1 MKCYQPI
8 SFLIFICSHHYVF
21 YPFVYIG
28 PFILS
33 LLEHKHWF
41 NTSNIPPPF
50 ILTVLFGVQKIKLV
64 ISNQRPYIF
73 SRIFHS
79 LDFFGIFFL
88 KNYIVEKFSHH
99 TSNQKDTKQHT
110 HFYVQGTITTQSK
123 QSCQCVPILDT
134 RKGFP
139 YMNSGRSWGTIWCAM
154 MGPCHT
160 NFNYETPKDWW

>member
-21 YPFVYIG
+21 YPFAYIG

-33 LLEHKHWF
+33 LLEHEHWF
-41 NTSNIPPPF
+41 NTRNMPPPF
-50 ILTVLFGVQKIKLV
+50 ILSVLFGFESVKLV
-64 ISNQRPYIF
+64 FSNQHPYLVYCLAFKASDQSFLTNIHIF
-73 SRIFHS
+73 FLEYFIPQNF
-79 LDFFGIFFL
+79 LVFFL

-134 RKGFP
+134 RKGFS
-139 YMNSGRSWGTIWCAM
+139 YMNSGRS
-154 MGPCHT
+154 
-160 NFNYETPKDWW
+160 